1 MSEIEANM
9 CGKRY
14 VSNMADNIRK
24 TSFKLGRSQNEFGLT
39 RASHN
44 LYNVFAQRRRRM
56 NQLQA
61 QASSSTKPLRCIPL
75 NLHSDIRGRSGA
87 WVEWSCIWL
96 AHLLEKMMLSI
107 TK

>member
-1 MSEIEANM
+1 MSQIEATM
-9 CGKRY
+9 RGKRY
-14 VSNMADNIRK
+14 VRNMADNICK

-56 NQLQA
+56 NEL
-61 QASSSTKPLRCIPL
+61 QASSSTKPIRCIPL

-107 TK
+107 NK